1 MREIAVGFPKED
13 KEEGVAWFGVATY
26 ESLAPGAGA
35 QRRTALVQ
43 HGRLYDMEAVLRHMG
58 ADEGW
63 LAAQDLTALLSDWYV
78 HGEALSAA
86 VHQALEA
93 GVPAKV
99 GALASADYRLCVP
112 YQPGRIFATASNYYE
127 HAAEMGTKLAPRSES
142 SPYMFMKAETS
153 VTATGTDVVLPPHA
167 ERVDWEV
174 ELAVVIGRP
183 GRHIPVEQAHEWI
196 AGYTVINDVS
206 ARDLNRR
213 TDYPFTHDWFRGKSF
228 DTFAPLGPWF
238 VPRDVIRDPQNLRMT
253 LSVNGE
259 TMQDDTTAGMIFNIA
274 EQIAYLSGILTLK
287 PGDLIATGTPTG
299 VGMGRG
305 VYLKAGDVMVAGI
318 EGIGAIEN
326 RVVAQRT

>member
-1 MREIAVGFPKED
+1 MT
-13 KEEGVAWFGVATY
+13 WFGIATY

-35 QRRTALVQ
+35 DRRTALVQ
-43 HGRLYDMEAVLRHMG
+43 HGRLYDLEAVLRHTG
-58 ADEGW
+58 AGNDDGV
-63 LAAQDLTALLSDWYV
+63 LAAQNLTALLSDWYV
-78 HGEALSAA
+78 HGETVMAA
-86 VHQALEA
+86 VRQALDA
-93 GVPAKV
+93 GVVNKV
-99 GALASADYRLCVP
+99 SALETSQYRLCVP
-112 YQPGRIFATASNYYE
+112 YQPGRIFATASNFYE

-153 VTATGTDVVLPPHA
+153 VTATNTDVVLPPNA

-183 GRHIPVEQAHEWI
+183 GRHVPVEQAHEWI

-259 TMQDDTTAGMIFNIA
+259 SMQDDTTAGMIFNIA

-326 RVVAQRT
+326 RVVAQRK

>member
-1 MREIAVGFPKED
+1 MT
-13 KEEGVAWFGVATY
+13 WFGIATY

-35 QRRTALVQ
+35 DRRTALVQ
-43 HGRLYDMEAVLRHMG
+43 HGRLYDLEAVLRHTG
-58 ADEGW
+58 AGNDDGA
-63 LAAQDLTALLSDWYV
+63 LAAQNLTALLSDWYV
-78 HGEALSAA
+78 HGETVMTA
-86 VHQALEA
+86 VRQALDA
-93 GVPAKV
+93 GVVNKV
-99 GALASADYRLCVP
+99 SALETSQYRLCVP
-112 YQPGRIFATASNYYE
+112 YQPGRIFATASNFYE

-153 VTATGTDVVLPPHA
+153 VTATHTDVVLPPNA

-183 GRHIPVEQAHEWI
+183 GRHVPVEQAHEWI

-259 TMQDDTTAGMIFNIA
+259 SMQDDTTAGMIFNIA

-326 RVVAQRT
+326 RVVAQRK

>member
-1 MREIAVGFPKED
+1 MT
-13 KEEGVAWFGVATY
+13 WFGIATY

-35 QRRTALVQ
+35 DRRTALVQ
-43 HGRLYDMEAVLRHMG
+43 HGRLYDLEAVLRHTG
-58 ADEGW
+58 AGNDDGL

-78 HGEALSAA
+78 HGETVMTA
-86 VHQALEA
+86 VRQALDA
-93 GVPAKV
+93 GVVSKV
-99 GALASADYRLCVP
+99 GALETNQYRLCVP

-153 VTATGTDVVLPPHA
+153 VTATNTDVVLPPHA

-183 GRHIPVEQAHEWI
+183 GRHISVEQAHEWI

-259 TMQDDTTAGMIFNIA
+259 SMQDDTTAGMIFNIA

-326 RVVAQRT
+326 RVVAQRQ